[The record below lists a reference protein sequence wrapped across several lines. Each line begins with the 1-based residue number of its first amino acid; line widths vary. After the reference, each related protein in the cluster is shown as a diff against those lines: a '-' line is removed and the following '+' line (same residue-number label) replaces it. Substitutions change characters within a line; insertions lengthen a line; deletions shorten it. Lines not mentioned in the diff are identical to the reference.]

1 MQWTGKTRQFKEM
14 KIKNNQNRVYILH
27 TIATPEVV
35 KSIIYIAFFEV
46 QLYLFFHHIA
56 FSFPFRL

>member
-14 KIKNNQNRVYILH
+14 KIKNNKNRVYSLH

-35 KSIIYIAFFEV
+35 KSILYIAFFEV
-46 QLYLFFHHIA
+46 QLYLFFPHIA